1 MFELHEIMRQR
12 DSKLFAEMPSRLR
25 EGKHSAQDIMKSK
38 ERVIE
43 SKSKNY
49 PLE

>member
-1 MFELHEIMRQR
+1 MRQR

-43 SKSKNY
+43 SKSKK
-49 PLE
+49 LSTRITSRL

>member
-1 MFELHEIMRQR
+1 MRQR

-49 PLE
+49 LLE